1 MKDNFEKQ
9 YRYYADQIPDIE
21 GLSRPFINTS
31 DVLLAYFVIADY
43 FTNPL
48 NGEQEKMLIGVRDLN
63 LLGSA
68 IGRQVVGFDGKRKYR
83 DKIDICATLFYGLVK
98 NHFFSDGNKRTA
110 LLVLLYQLDRY
121 GYMPNA
127 PQKDFEKLV
136 ICIAAN
142 KIPERYPFAYKKCRK
157 DEEPI
162 IKTISKILRKKIK
175 KKDNTYHVRRIEGC
189 RLEDYA
195 ETVPG
200 KKTMYQLVDDFKS
213 VFRRLKDE

>member
-1 MKDNFEKQ
+1 MQENFVKVYQ
-9 YRYYADQIPDIE
+9 YYANEISNIE
-21 GLSRPFINTS
+21 GLTPPLMNIS

-43 FTNPL
+43 FTNPM
-48 NGEQEKMLIGVRDLN
+48 NAVPEEMMIGVRDLN

-68 IGRQVVGFDGKRKYR
+68 VGRQTVGFDGKQKYR

-110 LLVLLYQLDRY
+110 LLILLYQLDWY

-127 PQKDFEKLV
+127 PQKDFERLV
-136 ICIAAN
+136 ISVAAN
-142 KIPERYPFAYKKCRK
+142 KIPENYPFAYKKCLK
-157 DEEPI
+157 DEDPI

-175 KKDNTYHVRRIEGC
+175 KKDSTYHVRRLKGCQLENYIEA
-189 RLEDYA
+189 L
-195 ETVPG
+195 PG
-200 KKTMYQLVDDFKS
+200 RKTMYQLVDEFKG